1 MPRADGVAEVGL
13 ARVRAQREVRVPTN
27 IFVMLINI
35 FVCCQHGYTARPEE
49 SSCSFSKPLVSSTPT
64 CADIELILSRY

>member
-13 ARVRAQREVRVPTN
+13 ARVRAQREVRVPDN

-35 FVCCQHGYTARPEE
+35 FVWCQRLHGAAGRV
-49 SSCSFSKPLVSSTPT
+49 LV
-64 CADIELILSRY
+64 LILEAVGEQHPHLCRYLVDIV

>member
-13 ARVRAQREVRVPTN
+13 ARVRAQREVRVPDN

-64 CADIELILSRY
+64 CVDIE